1 MDNKEL
7 QRMVSKFNKRVE
19 RMYNY
24 SKGALPSLDEL
35 RQQLYMLTGKESE
48 VPKVSLKGM
57 GADDRVKLVGIMN
70 TYFNN
75 PESSIKAYTAMQ
87 NKSINTYAN
96 NRDMNASQIVS
107 FNTLV
112 KSPEFAKLKELIY
125 KDSKGRMD
133 SVDTMLSSGL
143 SGKQAINIISNWIGN
158 GQLVTFKKY
167 VDGISYGLE
176 NGLDANMSNTIVDHW
191 SKKSMNISLD
201 NYIDYVSYSYKHGD
215 SAEKGEENIRKW
227 VDSQKGKKQS
237 EIIPFREWVDNAVYN
252 KGQKS

>member
-24 SKGALPSLDEL
+24 SAGSLPSLDEL

-48 VPKVSLKGM
+48 VPKVSLKDM
-57 GADDRVKLVGIMN
+57 GADDRVKLVSIMN

-75 PESSIKAYTAMQ
+75 PESTIKAYNATL
-87 NKSINTYAN
+87 NKSISTYAN
-96 NRDMNASQIVS
+96 NRNMTANQIVA
-107 FNTLV
+107 FNDLV
-112 KSPEFAKLKELIY
+112 KSPEFAKLKELLY

-143 SGKQAINIISNWIGN
+143 SGEQAIDLIAGYI
-158 GQLVTFKKY
+158 
-167 VDGISYGLE
+167 
-176 NGLDANMSNTIVDHW
+176 
-191 SKKSMNISLD
+191 KSDKTKS
-201 NYIDYVSYSYKHGD
+201 
-215 SAEKGEENIRKW
+215 
-227 VDSQKGKKQS
+227 
-237 EIIPFREWVDNAVYN
+237 FREWVDNAVYN

>member
-7 QRMVSKFNKRVE
+7 QRAVSKFNKRVE

-24 SKGALPSLDEL
+24 SEGSLPSLDEL

-87 NKSINTYAN
+87 YKSISTYAHN
-96 NRDMNASQIVS
+96 NGLTSSQVVA

-112 KSPEFAKLKELIY
+112 KSPEFSKLKELMY
-125 KDSKGRMD
+125 RDSEGMMD
-133 SVDTMLSSGL
+133 SVNTILYSGL
-143 SGKQAINIISNWIGN
+143 SGKQAIDIIADYIKSD
-158 GQLVTFKKY
+158 K
-167 VDGISYGLE
+167 
-176 NGLDANMSNTIVDHW
+176 TIT
-191 SKKSMNISLD
+191 
-201 NYIDYVSYSYKHGD
+201 
-215 SAEKGEENIRKW
+215 
-227 VDSQKGKKQS
+227 
-237 EIIPFREWVDNAVYN
+237 FREWVDNAVYN

>member
-24 SKGALPSLDEL
+24 SEGSLASLDEL

-57 GADDRVKLVGIMN
+57 GAEDRVKLVGIMN

-75 PESSIKAYTAMQ
+75 PESTIKSYEAMQ
-87 NKSINTYAN
+87 NKSISTYAN
-96 NRDMNASQIVS
+96 NRDMTASQIVA

-112 KSPEFAKLKELIY
+112 KSSEFAKLKELIY

-133 SVDTMLSSGL
+133 SVDTMLSGGL
-143 SGKQAINIISNWIGN
+143 SGKQAIDIISNWISN
-158 GQLVTFKKY
+158 GQIVTFKKY

-176 NGLDANMSNTIVDHW
+176 NGLDVIKSNTIVDHW
-191 SKKSMNISLD
+191 SRKSMNISLD
-201 NYIDYVSYSYKHGD
+201 NYIDYVAYSYKHGD
-215 SAEKGEENIRKW
+215 STEKGEDNIRKW
-227 VDSQKGKKQS
+227 VDSQKDKKQS
-237 EIIPFREWVDNAVYN
+237 ETIPFREWVDNAVYN
-252 KGQKS
+252 EGQKS

>member
-24 SKGALPSLDEL
+24 SEGSLPSLDEL
-35 RQQLYMLTGKESE
+35 RQELYMLTGKESE

-57 GADDRVKLVGIMN
+57 GADDRAKLVGIIN

-75 PESSIKAYTAMQ
+75 PESSIRAYTAMQ
-87 NKSINTYAN
+87 NKSISTYAN
-96 NRDMNASQIVS
+96 NNGLTSNQVVA

-125 KDSKGRMD
+125 RDSKGMMD
-133 SVDTMLSSGL
+133 SVNTMLYSDL
-143 SGKQAINIISNWIGN
+143 KGKQAIDIIA
-158 GQLVTFKKY
+158 
-167 VDGISYGLE
+167 D
-176 NGLDANMSNTIVDHW
+176 
-191 SKKSMNISLD
+191 
-201 NYIDYVSYSYKHGD
+201 YIRSDKT
-215 SAEKGEENIRKW
+215 KT
-227 VDSQKGKKQS
+227 
-237 EIIPFREWVDNAVYN
+237 FREWVDNAVYN

>member
-24 SKGALPSLDEL
+24 SKGSLPSLDEL
-35 RQQLYMLTGKESE
+35 RQQLYMLSGKESE
-48 VPKVSLKGM
+48 VPKISLKGM

-75 PESSIKAYTAMQ
+75 PESSIKAYTALQ

-96 NRDMNASQIVS
+96 NRDMTASEVVA

-133 SVDTMLSSGL
+133 SVDAMLSGGL
-143 SGKQAINIISNWIGN
+143 SGKQAINIISNWISN
-158 GQLVTFKKY
+158 GQIVTFKKY
-167 VDGISYGLE
+167 VDGISYGIE
-176 NGLDANMSNTIVDHW
+176 NGLDVNKANTIVDHW

-201 NYIDYVSYSYKHGD
+201 NYIDYVVYSYKHGD
-215 SAEKGEENIRKW
+215 STEKGEDNIRKW
-227 VDSQKGKKQS
+227 VDSQKDKKQS
-237 EIIPFREWVDNAVYN
+237 EIIPFREWVDNALYN
-252 KGQKS
+252 KGKNT

>member
-24 SKGALPSLDEL
+24 SKGSLPSLDEL

-48 VPKVSLKGM
+48 VPKVSLKDV

-75 PESSIKAYTAMQ
+75 PESSIRAYKAMQ
-87 NKSINTYAN
+87 NKSISTYVN
-96 NRDMNASQIVS
+96 NRDMAASKIVA

-112 KSPEFAKLKELIY
+112 KSPEFSKLKELIY

-133 SVDTMLSSGL
+133 SVDTMLDSGL
-143 SGKQAINIISNWIGN
+143 SGKQAIDVISNWISN

-167 VDGISYGLE
+167 VDGMSYGLE
-176 NGLDANMSNTIVDHW
+176 NGLDVIKSNTIVDHW
-191 SKKSMNISLD
+191 SKKSINISLD
-201 NYIDYVSYSYKHGD
+201 NYIDYVAYSYKHGD
-215 SAEKGEENIRKW
+215 SIEKGEENIRKW
-227 VDSQKGKKQS
+227 ADSQKDKKQS
-237 EIIPFREWVDNAVYN
+237 ETIPFREWVNNAIYN

>member
-24 SKGALPSLDEL
+24 SEGSLPSLDEL

-75 PESSIKAYTAMQ
+75 PESTIKTCKVMQ
-87 NKSINTYAN
+87 SKPIDTYARN
-96 NRDMNASQIVS
+96 NGLTNSQIVA

-112 KSPEFAKLKELIY
+112 KSPEFSKLKELIY
-125 KDSKGRMD
+125 RDSKGMMD
-133 SVDTMLSSGL
+133 SVNTMLYSDLKG
-143 SGKQAINIISNWIGN
+143 GQAIDIIADYI
-158 GQLVTFKKY
+158 
-167 VDGISYGLE
+167 
-176 NGLDANMSNTIVDHW
+176 
-191 SKKSMNISLD
+191 KSD
-201 NYIDYVSYSYKHGD
+201 KT
-215 SAEKGEENIRKW
+215 KT
-227 VDSQKGKKQS
+227 
-237 EIIPFREWVDNAVYN
+237 FREWVDNAVYN

>member
-7 QRMVSKFNKRVE
+7 QRMVSKFNKRVV

-24 SKGALPSLDEL
+24 SEGSLPRLDEL

-75 PESSIKAYTAMQ
+75 PESTIKSYEAMQ
-87 NKSINTYAN
+87 NKSISTYASN
-96 NRDMNASQIVS
+96 NGLTSNQVEA

-125 KDSKGRMD
+125 RDSKGMMD
-133 SVDTMLSSGL
+133 SVNTMLYSDL
-143 SGKQAINIISNWIGN
+143 KGKQAIGIIADYI
-158 GQLVTFKKY
+158 
-167 VDGISYGLE
+167 
-176 NGLDANMSNTIVDHW
+176 
-191 SKKSMNISLD
+191 KSDKTKS
-201 NYIDYVSYSYKHGD
+201 
-215 SAEKGEENIRKW
+215 
-227 VDSQKGKKQS
+227 
-237 EIIPFREWVDNAVYN
+237 FREWVDSAIYN
-252 KGQKS
+252 NKQKS

>member
-7 QRMVSKFNKRVE
+7 QRMVSKFNKRVD

-24 SKGALPSLDEL
+24 SEGSLPSLDEL

-57 GADDRVKLVGIMN
+57 GAEDRVKLVGIMN

-75 PESSIKAYTAMQ
+75 PESSIKAYKATQ
-87 NKSINTYAN
+87 NKSIATYASN
-96 NRDMNASQIVS
+96 NRLTSNQVVA

-125 KDSKGRMD
+125 RDSKGMMD
-133 SVDTMLSSGL
+133 SVNTMLYSDL
-143 SGKQAINIISNWIGN
+143 KGKQAIDIIADYI
-158 GQLVTFKKY
+158 
-167 VDGISYGLE
+167 
-176 NGLDANMSNTIVDHW
+176 
-191 SKKSMNISLD
+191 KSD
-201 NYIDYVSYSYKHGD
+201 KT
-215 SAEKGEENIRKW
+215 KT
-227 VDSQKGKKQS
+227 
-237 EIIPFREWVDNAVYN
+237 FREWVDNAVYN

>member
-24 SKGALPSLDEL
+24 SEGSLPSLDEL

-57 GADDRVKLVGIMN
+57 KADDRVKLVGIMN

-87 NKSINTYAN
+87 NKPISTYAN
-96 NRDMNASQIVS
+96 NRDMSASQIVA

-143 SGKQAINIISNWIGN
+143 SGKQAINIISNWISN

-176 NGLDANMSNTIVDHW
+176 NGLDVNKSNTIVDHW
-191 SKKSMNISLD
+191 SKKSMNVSLD
-201 NYIDYVSYSYKHGD
+201 NYIDYVAYSYKHGD
-215 SAEKGEENIRKW
+215 SLEKSEDNIIKW
-227 VDSQKGKKQS
+227 MDSQKDKEQS
-237 EIIPFREWVDNAVYN
+237 EIITFREWFDNAVYN
-252 KGQKS
+252 KGQKN

>member
-24 SKGALPSLDEL
+24 SEGSLPSLDEL

-75 PESSIKAYTAMQ
+75 PESSIKAYKATL
-87 NKSINTYAN
+87 NKSITTYASN
-96 NRDMNASQIVS
+96 NGLTSNQIQA

-125 KDSKGRMD
+125 RDSKGMMD
-133 SVDTMLSSGL
+133 SVNTMLYSDL
-143 SGKQAINIISNWIGN
+143 KGKQAIGIIADYI
-158 GQLVTFKKY
+158 
-167 VDGISYGLE
+167 
-176 NGLDANMSNTIVDHW
+176 
-191 SKKSMNISLD
+191 KSDKTKS
-201 NYIDYVSYSYKHGD
+201 
-215 SAEKGEENIRKW
+215 
-227 VDSQKGKKQS
+227 
-237 EIIPFREWVDNAVYN
+237 FREWVDSAIYN
-252 KGQKS
+252 NKQKS